1 MVSWG
6 DGEESST
13 NLSSGGVDSLNT
25 MYDSDYCGLD
35 DGQEPARCNCHGVAA
50 KFVCYE
56 GCYTGRRFLGC
67 AGQERGG
74 TCDFV
79 HWVDEEWPRPLQKA
93 VCKLWDN
100 YGEEKQGRVN
110 DALDFLEQKF
120 KLQNEIKK
128 LNHDLKMVQIEVDKV
143 VEEKQITLA
152 LKARA
157 EQALIDARSELEQ
170 KKKVDDSTTNMH
182 KAMRTKAEQDSCKLK
197 EEKKKLEYIISD
209 LLKQKEGTRAK
220 MRKIK
225 EICEE

>member
-6 DGEESST
+6 DGEESSYA
-13 NLSSGGVDSLNT
+13 SSGDA
-25 MYDSDYCGLD
+25 D
-35 DGQEPARCNCHGVAA
+35 
-50 KFVCYE
+50 E
-56 GCYTGRRFLGC
+56 GG
-67 AGQERGG
+67 E

-79 HWVDEEWPRPLQKA
+79 YWVDAEWPSPLQKA

-120 KLQNEIKK
+120 KLRDEIKK
-128 LNHDLKMVQIEVDKV
+128 LNHDLKMVQNEVEKV
-143 VEEKQITLA
+143 VKEKQITLA

-170 KKKVDDSTTNMH
+170 KKKLDDSSTNMQ
-182 KAMRTKAEQDSCKLK
+182 KAMRIKAEQDYCKMK

-209 LLKQKEGTRAK
+209 LLKQKEGTRANL
-220 MRKIK
+220 RKIK
-225 EICEE
+225 EM